1 MIKMQENEKTKVMSK
16 VNTTKESEERS
27 RKDKIVAFLKR
38 NKLQCGVVAGMLIVL
53 IAGGTFAIASSNLAP
68 GFTDGANT
76 SSHSQSGTNN
86 SSTDAV
92 SDNNASGGDNT
103 NGENNNGE
111 GQAIVNEDGS
121 VTYVNND
128 NGGDNSGDATSNSN
142 SGSNSGTSQGHT
154 HSWTPV
160 YRTVH
165 HDAVT
170 QEQPVYERHG
180 VCVACGEVNPSR
192 EHSKN
197 HVLNGVSDQVREQN
211 VQVGT
216 KTVTVKSAYDEQVLD
231 HYSCSC
237 GATS

>member
-1 MIKMQENEKTKVMSK
+1 MQENEKTKIMQE
-16 VNTTKESEERS
+16 VNTTGKSEERS

-38 NKLQCGVVAGMLIVL
+38 NKLQCGVVAGMLIVV

-68 GFTDGANT
+68 GFTDGANA
-76 SSHSQSGTNN
+76 SSHSQSGANN

-92 SDNNASGGDNT
+92 SDNNASE
-103 NGENNNGE
+103 GENANAENNGE

-128 NGGDNSGDATSNSN
+128 NASNNAGGNASNNN

-170 QEQPVYERHG
+170 QEQPVYERHT
-180 VCVACGEVNPSR
+180 VCSVCGYVTPNYDHRKAHVMAGEGSGTHGENRSR
-192 EHSKN
+192 
-197 HVLNGVSDQVREQN
+197 LTGYRTTT
-211 VQVGT
+211 VQ
-216 KTVTVKSAYDEQVLD
+216 SAYDEQVLD

>member
-1 MIKMQENEKTKVMSK
+1 MQENEKTKIMQE
-16 VNTTKESEERS
+16 VNTTGKSEERS

-38 NKLQCGVVAGMLIVL
+38 NKLQCGVVAGMLLVV

-68 GFTDGANT
+68 GFTDGANA

-92 SDNNASGGDNT
+92 SDNNASQGDNA
-103 NGENNNGE
+103 NAENNGE

-128 NGGDNSGDATSNSN
+128 NASNNAGGNASNGN
-142 SGSNSGTSQGHT
+142 SGSNNGTSQGHT

-170 QEQPVYERHG
+170 QEQPVYKWDT
-180 VCVACGEVNPSR
+180 VCNVCKQVNPSR
-192 EHSKN
+192 EHEKAHAMAGEGSGYHDEN
-197 HVLNGVSDQVREQN
+197 VL
-211 VQVGT
+211 VGY
-216 KTVTVKSAYDEQVLD
+216 KTVTLKNAYDEQVLD
-231 HYSCSC
+231 HYVCSC